1 MTATQVMW
9 ILLGGLAWAALAVA
23 CRLAMNNP
31 RGDLESGIIFY
42 LVRAYARVVHR
53 LRAEGTEN
61 LPRCRRGLRY
71 GTKPGESGPL
81 IVVANHTSGVDPI
94 LIQAVLHLDVRWM
107 MGQDMLHPAL
117 SDFWSW
123 ARVIP
128 VSRVWVE
135 GEEPARESIRGGEAS
150 RRADSQAAVE
160 AIRHLRA
167 GGVLGVFPE
176 GRISPREG
184 DLLPFL
190 PGVGVI
196 ARKTG
201 ASILPAVIR
210 GTPRGGSAWSALFR
224 PSHAVVRF
232 LPVVEYAKT
241 SLDAPA
247 IVADLRAR
255 MEAALREALPPADH
269 PAPDRRDA

>member
-1 MTATQVMW
+1 MTPAQVMW

-23 CRLAMNNP
+23 CRLALNNP

-42 LVRAYARVVHR
+42 LVRAYARLVHR
-53 LRAEGTEN
+53 LRTEGTEN
-61 LPRCRRGLRY
+61 LPRCRRGQRY
-71 GTKPGESGPL
+71 GLRPGESGPL
-81 IVVANHTSGVDPI
+81 IVASNHTSGVDPM

-107 MGQDMLHPAL
+107 MGRDMLHPAL
-117 SDFWSW
+117 ADFWSW

-135 GEEPARESIRGGEAS
+135 GEGAPAEAMHGGRTAL
-150 RRADSQAAVE
+150 RADSQAAVE

-184 DLLPFL
+184 ELLPFL

-201 ASILPAVIR
+201 ASILPVVIR

-224 PSHAVVRF
+224 PSRAVVRF
-232 LPVVEYAKT
+232 LPVVEYGKT
-241 SLDAPA
+241 TLEAPE

-255 MEAALREALPPADH
+255 MEAALRDARPAADR
-269 PAPDRRDA
+269 PASESRAP